1 MNDDI
6 NWDTAE
12 REQVALDLQDS
23 AIQMI
28 VGNLLRFQALL
39 TLLEKGRTEE
49 AINLLQRTMATQRVI
64 LGDLRM
70 LMSRISPAA

>member
-12 REQVALDLQDS
+12 REQVALNLQDS

>member
-1 MNDDI
+1 
-6 NWDTAE
+6 
-12 REQVALDLQDS
+12 
-23 AIQMI
+23 MI
-28 VGNLLRFQALL
+28 VGNLLRFQALI

>member
-1 MNDDI
+1 
-6 NWDTAE
+6 
-12 REQVALDLQDS
+12 VALNLQDS